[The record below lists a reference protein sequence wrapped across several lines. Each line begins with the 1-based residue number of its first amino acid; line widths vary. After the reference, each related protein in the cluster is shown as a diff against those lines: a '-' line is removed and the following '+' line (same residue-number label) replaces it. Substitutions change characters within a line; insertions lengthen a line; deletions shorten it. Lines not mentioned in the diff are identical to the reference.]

1 MLSTFETMIMETTG
15 VFLPDDLRE
24 IAGLMRESEK
34 HPEKLDKDQF
44 QALAKDAHDAWQTIK
59 ALGA

>member
-24 IAGLMRESEK
+24 IASLMRESEK

-44 QALAKDAHDAWQTIK
+44 QALAMDAHHAWQTIK